1 MTDRVTTLAMQTVR
15 FERGSRRLQPTDRV
29 AIVASFGPDNTVSRS
44 LVTFTQELEANGY
57 TVIIVRAS
65 DDARPLRW
73 PTDNV
78 AHPIIVRKANIG
90 YDFGSWAVGL
100 ELFPSVRR
108 KPFVILTNDSL
119 LGPFSS
125 LTPLIENFE
134 SCSTNVWGATNTSQ
148 MHAHLQ
154 SFFVGYRSG
163 ILSNP
168 ALKQFWSDLRIEA
181 DKGMIIQKYELGLSR
196 LLFAEGLTTSACFES
211 ERVVSDSE
219 NPTIEGWK
227 NLLRLGFPFVK
238 KELITNPA
246 IVPSAT
252 DIPATVRAQF
262 GTDPREWL

>member
-1 MTDRVTTLAMQTVR
+1 MTNRVIPHAMRTVH
-15 FERGSRRLQPTDRV
+15 FERGSRHLQPTDRV
-29 AIVASFGPDNTVSRS
+29 AIVASYGPDSAVSRS
-44 LVTFTQELEANGY
+44 LVTFTQELEGNGY

-65 DDARPLRW
+65 DDVQPLLW
-73 PTDNV
+73 PNDN
-78 AHPIIVRKANIG
+78 ATHPVIVRKANIG

-100 ELFPSVRR
+100 EIFPSVRR

-119 LGPFSS
+119 VGPFST
-125 LTPLIENFE
+125 LAPLIKDFE
-134 SCSTNVWGATNTSQ
+134 SCSTDVWGATNTLQ
-148 MHAHLQ
+148 MYAHLQ

-163 ILSNP
+163 ILADP
-168 ALKQFWSDLRIEA
+168 ALKQFWSGLQIEA
-181 DKGMIIQKYELGLSR
+181 DKGAIIQKYELGLSR

-219 NPTIEGWK
+219 NPTIEGWN

-246 IVPSAT
+246 IVPNAK
-252 DIPATVRAQF
+252 DIPAAVHAQF